1 MLGRNVHIPFGTG
14 EIYPNQYIMLMGSP
28 GARKGTAIAPG
39 KKLLKAAGYDTFAA
53 DAVSKEMFLADM
65 GKKENDDIDLDLE
78 TLVSD
83 SPTECFVIAE
93 EFNDFIGQGDT
104 LFITRLTK
112 LWDNLDEFRHPK
124 LHGKSVY
131 VYKPTVSILGANT
144 QQNFSLAIPPEAIG
158 NGFCSR
164 FLFIHAEPTGKFIT
178 FPSPGDPE
186 IREFLVDRL
195 KQIRAS
201 CNGRIQI
208 AKDAFPILDRIYREF
223 KPIDDHRF
231 QHYSTRRF
239 THLLKLCII
248 IASANIR
255 KVITADDAINA
266 NTVLHTAERRMPKA
280 LGEFGKARNSGATAA
295 ILDHLNRAHE
305 PQSMNELWKIVSKDL
320 NKYTELQDIIIGLTK
335 AEKIQNIKIGRKSG
349 YLPLHKEQAE
359 WSSDLLNLEYLTDDE
374 RS

>member
-178 FPSPGDPE
+178 FLAQETLRLESFWWIDLSELERRVMAAFKLQRTLSPYLTESTGS
-186 IREFLVDRL
+186 LNRL
-195 KQIRAS
+195 TITDSLTIAQEDLHTFS
-201 CNGRIQI
+201 NFVLLLCQRICARLSLPMMQ
-208 AKDAFPILDRIYREF
+208 LTQTQY
-223 KPIDDHRF
+223 
-231 QHYSTRRF
+231 YM
-239 THLLKLCII
+239 LLKEECQRLLE
-248 IASANIR
+248 SSE
-255 KVITADDAINA
+255 KQET
-266 NTVLHTAERRMPKA
+266 P
-280 LGEFGKARNSGATAA
+280 
-295 ILDHLNRAHE
+295 E
-305 PQSMNELWKIVSKDL
+305 PLRL
-320 NKYTELQDIIIGLTK
+320 F
-335 AEKIQNIKIGRKSG
+335 
-349 YLPLHKEQAE
+349 
-359 WSSDLLNLEYLTDDE
+359 
-374 RS
+374 

>member
-1 MLGRNVHIPFGTG
+1 
-14 EIYPNQYIMLMGSP
+14 MLMGSP

-65 GKKENDDIDLDLE
+65 GKKDNEDIDLDLE

-195 KQIRAS
+195 KRIRAS

-248 IASANIR
+248 IASANTR
-255 KVITADDAINA
+255 KIITAADAINA